1 MTRLRSKLDRR
12 DGMYLKELVMVDFK
26 SFKGEVRIPFGRG
39 FTAITGPNG
48 SGKSN
53 SGDAIQF
60 VLGPKSAK
68 TLRAQNSKDLIFNGG
83 KNSRPAKGCAVTLVF
98 ANPAMEGGL
107 RRLPL
112 DMDEITMAKR
122 VRLTPAGNVVTEYQL
137 NGEESSLKAF
147 HRLLGAANA
156 RPDGYNIVLQGD
168 VTSLS
173 KMSSG
178 ERRKVLDDVAG
189 VTSYDEEIR
198 KADRQRKQ
206 VEEYLERIAMIEQ
219 EQQRHLAELVEEKK
233 DAEKALKIREDLLNA
248 RARLWR
254 ARLAG
259 QQGTIEHQRR
269 EIGRNIE
276 EASALEADVA
286 EAAKHLI
293 QLDDAIAEL
302 VKQIQDKLGGGGE
315 ALQQEIQRLNVAI
328 ETAAD
333 RLSDMASRDQTDG
346 ETRTRLEADLGEASA
361 ASDLAA
367 ADIKQAEE
375 ALEAARDALAAATR
389 EEATVREAL
398 EGSTSDVAEL
408 ARTVQAC
415 EEEIEHARAALA
427 NAQSDVD
434 RSATAGELLLEERQ
448 KAEEAL
454 AGAKMQVAE
463 SELQGQEIKAMA
475 EGSDRESLARDLTA
489 AQRKESTL
497 VEEANAV
504 ETRLRDVERQLARA
518 RAAMES
524 NSGSSGLTGGAAAV
538 LGARDS
544 GELEG
549 IFGTIAELCAPKDEA
564 HSTALST
571 AIGGGMMSVVV
582 ETDEVAAKAIRWLK
596 NNNAGRATFL
606 PLNKINAGRPAGRA
620 VMVARQPGV
629 IGFAHDLLEHDPRID
644 AAVRF
649 VLRNTLV
656 VDTMATARANMGGV
670 RLITLDGSVAEA
682 GGAMTGGSPRRSR
695 ISFGGKIQG
704 ASEVERLS
712 KEVERLR
719 MMSEGVSA
727 KVREA
732 REAQAEVRR
741 RLGDLANNDAAAKL
755 ASWRSAH
762 AAAKSALAKEEGN
775 LAGLVKR
782 LDAFEQEGRRH
793 LALRA
798 QAQQRLTEAVEARD
812 EASQHLQD
820 ASPTHLKER
829 LHAAELAKT
838 TAEADLQSN
847 EATIR
852 SGKERHALLFGNVE
866 DLTGRLDALASDA
879 ATRATERAT
888 LERAMAENRE
898 VLTAKEEE
906 RRSHLEEHQGLED
919 ERIRLVDERSALR
932 AASEQKASDA
942 RSRRQHAEELRRL
955 LSTSETHL
963 VEIRASM
970 VEEGVPETVEDEA
983 PLPTVA
989 DGERTV
995 RRLERRIEDIGSVNW
1010 RAIEQHA
1017 ACEERLASLSADHGV
1032 LKGRR
1037 QDLLDLAEQLDQQR
1051 TVRLTQVLS
1060 KVNENFKRV
1069 YKTLS
1074 KGGEGELF
1082 LENPEQP
1089 FSGGLDMWARPRGK
1103 SSRCRLQGL
1112 SGGEQSMAALA
1123 LIFAIQDYDPSPFY
1137 YFDEVDQNLDSDNA
1151 RLIAEMCRARSERAQ
1166 FIMVTLRKVSLSLA
1180 DHHIGVTHGGDGC
1193 SRRIMD
1199 FNRQR
1204 ALELG
1209 EAAEEAAAAD
1219 AAKNADRAGEAV
1231 AFQNAMPEV
1240 PESLGTPKSLEGLM
1254 ARADEVAEE
1263 EAETREHLEAVREAE
1278 DSASAETEQ
1287 DETVLV
1293 EAPDE
1298 E

>member
-1 MTRLRSKLDRR
+1 
-12 DGMYLKELVMVDFK
+12 MYLKELVMVDFK

-112 DMDEITMAKR
+112 DLDEITMSKR
-122 VRLTPAGNVVTEYQL
+122 VRLTPAGNVVTEYHL

-219 EQQRHLAELVEEKK
+219 EQQRHLADLVEEKK
-233 DAEKALKIREDLLNA
+233 DAEKALKIREDLLTA

-259 QQGTIEHQRR
+259 QEGTIEHQRR
-269 EIGRNIE
+269 EVARNIE

-286 EAAKHLI
+286 QAAKQLI
-293 QLDDAIAEL
+293 RLDDAIAEL

-333 RLSDMASRDQTDG
+333 RLSDMATRDEGDAG
-346 ETRTRLEADLGEASA
+346 MRARLEVDLEEASTAAEHA
-361 ASDLAA
+361 ASEVQGAEDALKAA
-367 ADIKQAEE
+367 KE
-375 ALEAARDALAAATR
+375 ALAAASA
-389 EEATVREAL
+389 EEASVRDAL

-408 ARTVQAC
+408 ARTVQSC
-415 EEEIEHARAALA
+415 EEEIDHARAALA

-463 SELQGQEIKAMA
+463 SELQGEEIKAMA
-475 EGSDRESLARDLTA
+475 EGTDRESLARDLTA

-544 GELEG
+544 GELDG

-704 ASEVERLS
+704 ASEVDRLS

-719 MMSEGVSA
+719 MMSEGVAA

-732 REAQAEVRR
+732 REAQGEVRR
-741 RLGDLANNDAAAKL
+741 RLGDLANNDAASKL

-762 AAAKSALAKEEGN
+762 AAAKTALGKEEGN
-775 LAGLVKR
+775 LADLVKR
-782 LDAFEQEGRRH
+782 LDAFDQEGRRH
-793 LALRA
+793 LALRS
-798 QAQQRLTEAVEARD
+798 QAQQRLTTAIEARD
-812 EASQHLQD
+812 EANQKLQD

-829 LHAAELAKT
+829 LHTAELAKA

-852 SGKERHALLFGNVE
+852 SGKERHALLYGNVE
-866 DLTGRLDALASDA
+866 DLTGRLDVLASEA
-879 ATRATERAT
+879 ATRATERAK
-888 LERAMAENRE
+888 LERSMAENRA
-898 VLTAKEEE
+898 VLTEKEEE

-955 LSTSETHL
+955 LTTSESHL
-963 VEIRASM
+963 LEIRSSM

-995 RRLERRIEDIGSVNW
+995 RRLERKIEDIGSVNW

-1017 ACEERLASLSADHGV
+1017 AC
-1032 LKGRR
+1032 
-1037 QDLLDLAEQLDQQR
+1037 
-1051 TVRLTQVLS
+1051 
-1060 KVNENFKRV
+1060 
-1069 YKTLS
+1069 
-1074 KGGEGELF
+1074 
-1082 LENPEQP
+1082 
-1089 FSGGLDMWARPRGK
+1089 
-1103 SSRCRLQGL
+1103 
-1112 SGGEQSMAALA
+1112 
-1123 LIFAIQDYDPSPFY
+1123 
-1137 YFDEVDQNLDSDNA
+1137 
-1151 RLIAEMCRARSERAQ
+1151 
-1166 FIMVTLRKVSLSLA
+1166 
-1180 DHHIGVTHGGDGC
+1180 
-1193 SRRIMD
+1193 
-1199 FNRQR
+1199 
-1204 ALELG
+1204 
-1209 EAAEEAAAAD
+1209 
-1219 AAKNADRAGEAV
+1219 
-1231 AFQNAMPEV
+1231 
-1240 PESLGTPKSLEGLM
+1240 
-1254 ARADEVAEE
+1254 
-1263 EAETREHLEAVREAE
+1263 
-1278 DSASAETEQ
+1278 
-1287 DETVLV
+1287 
-1293 EAPDE
+1293 
-1298 E
+1298 

>member
-1 MTRLRSKLDRR
+1 MTGLRSNLDRR

-112 DMDEITMAKR
+112 DLDEITMSKR
-122 VRLTPAGNVVTEYQL
+122 VRLTPAGNVVTEYHL

-219 EQQRHLAELVEEKK
+219 EQQRHLADLVEEKK
-233 DAEKALKIREDLLNA
+233 DAEKALKIREDLLTA

-259 QQGTIEHQRR
+259 QEGTIEHQRR
-269 EIGRNIE
+269 EVARNIE

-286 EAAKHLI
+286 QAAKQLI
-293 QLDDAIAEL
+293 RLDDAIAEL

-333 RLSDMASRDQTDG
+333 RLSDMATRDEGDAG
-346 ETRTRLEADLGEASA
+346 MRARLEVDLEEASTAAEHA
-361 ASDLAA
+361 ASEVQGAEDALKAA
-367 ADIKQAEE
+367 KE
-375 ALEAARDALAAATR
+375 ALAAASA
-389 EEATVREAL
+389 EEASVRDAL

-408 ARTVQAC
+408 ARTVQSC
-415 EEEIEHARAALA
+415 EEEIDHARAALA

-463 SELQGQEIKAMA
+463 SELQGEEIKAMA
-475 EGSDRESLARDLTA
+475 EGTDRESLARDLTA

-544 GELEG
+544 GELDG

-704 ASEVERLS
+704 ASEVDRLS

-719 MMSEGVSA
+719 MMSEGVAA

-732 REAQAEVRR
+732 REAQGEVRR
-741 RLGDLANNDAAAKL
+741 RLGDLANNDAASKL

-762 AAAKSALAKEEGN
+762 AAAKTALGKEEGN
-775 LAGLVKR
+775 LADLVKR
-782 LDAFEQEGRRH
+782 LDAFDQEGRRH
-793 LALRA
+793 LALRS
-798 QAQQRLTEAVEARD
+798 QAQQRLTTAIEARD
-812 EASQHLQD
+812 EANQKLQD

-829 LHAAELAKT
+829 LHTAELAKA

-852 SGKERHALLFGNVE
+852 SGKERHALLYGNVE
-866 DLTGRLDALASDA
+866 DLTGRLDVLASEA
-879 ATRATERAT
+879 ATRATERAK
-888 LERAMAENRE
+888 LERSMAENRA
-898 VLTAKEEE
+898 VLTEKEEE

-955 LSTSETHL
+955 LSTSESHL
-963 VEIRASM
+963 LEIRSSM

-995 RRLERRIEDIGSVNW
+995 RRLERKIEDIGSVNW

-1017 ACEERLASLSADHGV
+1017 ACEERLASLSADHDV

-1051 TVRLTQVLS
+1051 TVRLTQVL
-1060 KVNENFKRV
+1060 
-1069 YKTLS
+1069 
-1074 KGGEGELF
+1074 
-1082 LENPEQP
+1082 
-1089 FSGGLDMWARPRGK
+1089 
-1103 SSRCRLQGL
+1103 
-1112 SGGEQSMAALA
+1112 
-1123 LIFAIQDYDPSPFY
+1123 
-1137 YFDEVDQNLDSDNA
+1137 
-1151 RLIAEMCRARSERAQ
+1151 
-1166 FIMVTLRKVSLSLA
+1166 
-1180 DHHIGVTHGGDGC
+1180 
-1193 SRRIMD
+1193 
-1199 FNRQR
+1199 
-1204 ALELG
+1204 
-1209 EAAEEAAAAD
+1209 
-1219 AAKNADRAGEAV
+1219 
-1231 AFQNAMPEV
+1231 
-1240 PESLGTPKSLEGLM
+1240 
-1254 ARADEVAEE
+1254 
-1263 EAETREHLEAVREAE
+1263 
-1278 DSASAETEQ
+1278 
-1287 DETVLV
+1287 
-1293 EAPDE
+1293 
-1298 E
+1298 

>member
-1 MTRLRSKLDRR
+1 
-12 DGMYLKELVMVDFK
+12 MYLKELVMVDFK

-98 ANPAMEGGL
+98 ANPTMEGGL

-112 DMDEITMAKR
+112 DLDEITMSKR
-122 VRLTPAGNVVTEYQL
+122 VRLTPAGNVVTEYHL

-219 EQQRHLAELVEEKK
+219 EQQRHLADLVEEKK
-233 DAEKALKIREDLLNA
+233 DAEKALKIREDLLTA

-259 QQGTIEHQRR
+259 QEGTIEHQRR
-269 EIGRNIE
+269 EVARNIE

-286 EAAKHLI
+286 QAAKQLI
-293 QLDDAIAEL
+293 RLDDAIAEL

-333 RLSDMASRDQTDG
+333 RLSDMATRDEGDAG
-346 ETRTRLEADLGEASA
+346 MRARLEVDLEEASTAAEHA
-361 ASDLAA
+361 ASEVQGAEDALKAA
-367 ADIKQAEE
+367 KE
-375 ALEAARDALAAATR
+375 ALAAASA
-389 EEATVREAL
+389 EEASVRDAL

-408 ARTVQAC
+408 ARTVQSC
-415 EEEIEHARAALA
+415 EEEIDHARAALA

-463 SELQGQEIKAMA
+463 SELQGEEIKAMA
-475 EGSDRESLARDLTA
+475 EGTDRESLARDLTA

-544 GELEG
+544 GELDG

-704 ASEVERLS
+704 ASEVDRLS

-719 MMSEGVSA
+719 MMSEGVAA

-732 REAQAEVRR
+732 REAQGEVRR
-741 RLGDLANNDAAAKL
+741 RLGDLANNDAASKL

-762 AAAKSALAKEEGN
+762 AAAKTALGKEEGN
-775 LAGLVKR
+775 LADLVKR
-782 LDAFEQEGRRH
+782 LDAFDQEGRRH
-793 LALRA
+793 LALRS
-798 QAQQRLTEAVEARD
+798 QAQQRLTTAIEARD
-812 EASQHLQD
+812 EANQKLQD

-829 LHAAELAKT
+829 LHTAELAKA

-852 SGKERHALLFGNVE
+852 SGKERHALLYGNVE
-866 DLTGRLDALASDA
+866 DLTGRLDVLASEA
-879 ATRATERAT
+879 ATRATERAK
-888 LERAMAENRE
+888 LERSMAENRA
-898 VLTAKEEE
+898 VLTEKEEE

-955 LSTSETHL
+955 LTTSESHL
-963 VEIRASM
+963 LEIRSSM

-995 RRLERRIEDIGSVNW
+995 RRLERKIEDIGSVNW

-1017 ACEERLASLSADHGV
+1017 AC
-1032 LKGRR
+1032 
-1037 QDLLDLAEQLDQQR
+1037 
-1051 TVRLTQVLS
+1051 
-1060 KVNENFKRV
+1060 
-1069 YKTLS
+1069 
-1074 KGGEGELF
+1074 
-1082 LENPEQP
+1082 
-1089 FSGGLDMWARPRGK
+1089 
-1103 SSRCRLQGL
+1103 
-1112 SGGEQSMAALA
+1112 
-1123 LIFAIQDYDPSPFY
+1123 
-1137 YFDEVDQNLDSDNA
+1137 
-1151 RLIAEMCRARSERAQ
+1151 
-1166 FIMVTLRKVSLSLA
+1166 
-1180 DHHIGVTHGGDGC
+1180 
-1193 SRRIMD
+1193 
-1199 FNRQR
+1199 
-1204 ALELG
+1204 
-1209 EAAEEAAAAD
+1209 
-1219 AAKNADRAGEAV
+1219 
-1231 AFQNAMPEV
+1231 
-1240 PESLGTPKSLEGLM
+1240 
-1254 ARADEVAEE
+1254 
-1263 EAETREHLEAVREAE
+1263 
-1278 DSASAETEQ
+1278 
-1287 DETVLV
+1287 
-1293 EAPDE
+1293 
-1298 E
+1298 

>member
-1 MTRLRSKLDRR
+1 
-12 DGMYLKELVMVDFK
+12 
-26 SFKGEVRIPFGRG
+26 
-39 FTAITGPNG
+39 
-48 SGKSN
+48 
-53 SGDAIQF
+53 
-60 VLGPKSAK
+60 
-68 TLRAQNSKDLIFNGG
+68 
-83 KNSRPAKGCAVTLVF
+83 
-98 ANPAMEGGL
+98 
-107 RRLPL
+107 
-112 DMDEITMAKR
+112 
-122 VRLTPAGNVVTEYQL
+122 
-137 NGEESSLKAF
+137 
-147 HRLLGAANA
+147 
-156 RPDGYNIVLQGD
+156 
-168 VTSLS
+168 
-173 KMSSG
+173 
-178 ERRKVLDDVAG
+178 
-189 VTSYDEEIR
+189 
-198 KADRQRKQ
+198 
-206 VEEYLERIAMIEQ
+206 
-219 EQQRHLAELVEEKK
+219 
-233 DAEKALKIREDLLNA
+233 
-248 RARLWR
+248 
-254 ARLAG
+254 
-259 QQGTIEHQRR
+259 
-269 EIGRNIE
+269 
-276 EASALEADVA
+276 
-286 EAAKHLI
+286 
-293 QLDDAIAEL
+293 
-302 VKQIQDKLGGGGE
+302 
-315 ALQQEIQRLNVAI
+315 
-328 ETAAD
+328 
-333 RLSDMASRDQTDG
+333 
-346 ETRTRLEADLGEASA
+346 
-361 ASDLAA
+361 
-367 ADIKQAEE
+367 
-375 ALEAARDALAAATR
+375 
-389 EEATVREAL
+389 
-398 EGSTSDVAEL
+398 
-408 ARTVQAC
+408 
-415 EEEIEHARAALA
+415 
-427 NAQSDVD
+427 
-434 RSATAGELLLEERQ
+434 
-448 KAEEAL
+448 
-454 AGAKMQVAE
+454 
-463 SELQGQEIKAMA
+463 
-475 EGSDRESLARDLTA
+475 
-489 AQRKESTL
+489 
-497 VEEANAV
+497 
-504 ETRLRDVERQLARA
+504 
-518 RAAMES
+518 
-524 NSGSSGLTGGAAAV
+524 
-538 LGARDS
+538 
-544 GELEG
+544 
-549 IFGTIAELCAPKDEA
+549 
-564 HSTALST
+564 
-571 AIGGGMMSVVV
+571 MMSVVV

-798 QAQQRLTEAVEARD
+798 QAQQRLAEAVEAKD

-919 ERIRLVDERSALR
+919 ERIRFVDERSALR

-955 LSTSETHL
+955 LSTSEAHL

-1254 ARADEVAEE
+1254 SRADDVAEE
-1263 EAETREHLEAVREAE
+1263 EAESREHLEAVREAA

>member
-1 MTRLRSKLDRR
+1 MDRR

-333 RLSDMASRDQTDG
+333 RLSDLASRDQTDG
-346 ETRTRLEADLGEASA
+346 ETRTRLEADLDEASA
-361 ASDLAA
+361 ASDHAA

-375 ALEAARDALAAATR
+375 ALNAAKDALAAAAK

-762 AAAKSALAKEEGN
+762 AAAKSVLAKEEGN

-798 QAQQRLTEAVEARD
+798 QAQQRLTEAVEAKD

-852 SGKERHALLFGNVE
+852 SGKERHTLLFGNVE

-970 VEEGVPETVEDEA
+970 VEEGVPETVVDEA

-1069 YKTLS
+1069 YKTL
-1074 KGGEGELF
+1074 
-1082 LENPEQP
+1082 
-1089 FSGGLDMWARPRGK
+1089 
-1103 SSRCRLQGL
+1103 
-1112 SGGEQSMAALA
+1112 
-1123 LIFAIQDYDPSPFY
+1123 
-1137 YFDEVDQNLDSDNA
+1137 
-1151 RLIAEMCRARSERAQ
+1151 
-1166 FIMVTLRKVSLSLA
+1166 
-1180 DHHIGVTHGGDGC
+1180 
-1193 SRRIMD
+1193 
-1199 FNRQR
+1199 
-1204 ALELG
+1204 
-1209 EAAEEAAAAD
+1209 
-1219 AAKNADRAGEAV
+1219 
-1231 AFQNAMPEV
+1231 
-1240 PESLGTPKSLEGLM
+1240 
-1254 ARADEVAEE
+1254 
-1263 EAETREHLEAVREAE
+1263 
-1278 DSASAETEQ
+1278 
-1287 DETVLV
+1287 
-1293 EAPDE
+1293 
-1298 E
+1298 

>member
-1 MTRLRSKLDRR
+1 
-12 DGMYLKELVMVDFK
+12 MYLKELVMVDFK

-83 KNSRPAKGCAVTLVF
+83 KSSRPAKGCAVTLVF

-137 NGEESSLKAF
+137 NGEDSSLKAF

-198 KADRQRKQ
+198 KADRQRRQ

-259 QQGTIEHQRR
+259 QEGTIEHQRR
-269 EIGRNIE
+269 EVGRNIE

-333 RLSDMASRDQTDG
+333 RLSDMATRDENDAA
-346 ETRTRLEADLGEASA
+346 TRTRLEVDLEEAST
-361 ASDLAA
+361 ASDRAA
-367 ADIKQAEE
+367 VDIKHAEE
-375 ALEAARDALAAATR
+375 ALKAAKDALCAAEK

-408 ARTVQAC
+408 ARSVQAC
-415 EEEIEHARAALA
+415 EEEIEHARAALS

-454 AGAKMQVAE
+454 AGAKMHVAE
-463 SELQGQEIKAMA
+463 SELQGEEIKAMA

-544 GELEG
+544 GELDG

-596 NNNAGRATFL
+596 SNNAGRATFL

-704 ASEVERLS
+704 ATEVERLS

-741 RLGDLANNDAAAKL
+741 RLGDIANNDAASKL

-762 AAAKSALAKEEGN
+762 AAAKSALGKEEGN
-775 LAGLVKR
+775 LAALVQR
-782 LDAFEQEGRRH
+782 LEAFEQEGRRH
-793 LALRA
+793 LALRS
-798 QAQQRLTEAVEARD
+798 QAQQRLTAAIEARD

-829 LHAAELAKT
+829 LHAAEMAKT

-852 SGKERHALLFGNVE
+852 SGKERYALLFGNVE
-866 DLTGRLDALASDA
+866 DLTGRLDALDSDA
-879 ATRATERAT
+879 ATRATERGS
-888 LERAMAENRE
+888 LERTMAENRT
-898 VLTAKEEE
+898 VLSAKEEE

-955 LSTSETHL
+955 LSTSEAQL
-963 VEIRASM
+963 VEIRTSM
-970 VEEGVPETVEDEA
+970 AEEGIPETVEEEA

-995 RRLERRIEDIGSVNW
+995 RRLERKIEDIGSVNW

-1151 RLIAEMCRARSERAQ
+1151 RLIAEMCRTRSERAQ

-1209 EAAEEAAAAD
+1209 AAAEEAAAAD

-1231 AFQNAMPEV
+1231 AFRNAMPEV
-1240 PESLGTPKSLEGLM
+1240 PESLGTPKSLEGLL
-1254 ARADEVAEE
+1254 ARAEEVADE
-1263 EAETREHLEAVREAE
+1263 EAEAREHLEAVREAAAPDSTKAEE
-1278 DSASAETEQ
+1278 DDA
-1287 DETVLV
+1287 VLV